1 MRTLTR
7 VAALRALWEAVRGQT
22 RPGSPSVPDRLR
34 ALPRMVKDTMAG
46 RYSGLQR
53 SRLAL
58 MALAVLYVVSP
69 VDLVPEAAL
78 MLLGLADDAL
88 VTAWLAGAV
97 LAETEAFIAWEESG
111 RPGDAS
117 RERTVPGTVL

>member
-7 VAALRALWEAVRGQT
+7 VAALRALWNAVRGQR
-22 RPGSPSVPDRLR
+22 RPGSPSVPTLLR
-34 ALPRMVKDTMAG
+34 ALPRMARDTVNG
-46 RYSGLQR
+46 RYDGLQR

-69 VDLVPEAAL
+69 VDVLPEAAL
-78 MLLGLADDAL
+78 LLAGLADDAL

-97 LAETEAFIAWEESG
+97 LAETEAYLAWEQSAEAGSG
-111 RPGDAS
+111 PRG
-117 RERTVPGTVL
+117 RTVPGSVV